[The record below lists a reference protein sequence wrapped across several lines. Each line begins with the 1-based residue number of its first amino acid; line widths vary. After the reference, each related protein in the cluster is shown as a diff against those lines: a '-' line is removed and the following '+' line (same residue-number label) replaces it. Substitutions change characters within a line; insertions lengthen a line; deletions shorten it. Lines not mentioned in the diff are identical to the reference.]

1 MYEISKNVVYING
14 ITNGA
19 IYNLNTGDV
28 YSIDKEACVIL
39 NKIIDSDKLTLEEES
54 YVKVLE
60 DNQLYYSNNIIN
72 EYKPEMLSAS
82 ALRLVWLEITQACNM
97 RCIHCYEGD
106 RHIASSK
113 QLTLDKWKD
122 IISQLSNIG
131 VQRVVVIG
139 GEPCTHKNIN
149 DILMFLA
156 DNNISTTLFTNGN
169 LLSDELLETIISNS
183 IEVKVSLYGHNAE
196 VHDQITKKNGSFE
209 ILFNNIQY
217 LLSKNIKVSIAIVL
231 MKENEKYFS
240 EIKEFAQ
247 SLNVSN
253 IKFDVI
259 REVFSG
265 TQCNHIPQD
274 KKIISMAKRS
284 RPNFYIKKREF
295 DQLHNKNTCWYG
307 KLVISED
314 GNILPC
320 VFARNTSFGN
330 INDISIKELLS
341 SDKLNKYWNYDFSN
355 IKVCKDCEYRYACK
369 DCRPLALSIKGD
381 LTDKN
386 PRCLYNPYTGV
397 WGDE

>member
-1 MYEISKNVVYING
+1 MYEISKNVVYVNG

-28 YSIDKEACVIL
+28 YSINKEACVIL
-39 NKIIDSDKLTLEEES
+39 NKMIASDKLTVEEES
-54 YVKVLE
+54 YIKKLE
-60 DNQLYYSNNIIN
+60 ENQLYYSNHIIN
-72 EYKPEMLSAS
+72 EYKPEALSMT

-113 QLTLDKWKD
+113 QLTLDKWKN
-122 IISQLSNIG
+122 IISQLSSIG

-149 DILMFLA
+149 DILMCLA

-169 LLSDELLETIISNS
+169 LLSNELLETIVDRD
-183 IEVKVSLYGHNAE
+183 IEVKVSLYGHTAE
-196 VHDQITKKNGSFE
+196 LHDKITGKKGSFQ
-209 ILFNNIQY
+209 ILFNNIEY
-217 LLSKNIKVSIAIVL
+217 LLSKDVKVSIAIVL

-240 EIKEFAQ
+240 EIKKFTE
-247 SLNVSN
+247 SLNVSH

-265 TQCNHIPQD
+265 DQYNHTPED

-295 DQLHNKNTCWYG
+295 DQLFNKNTCWHG
-307 KLVISED
+307 KMVISED
-314 GNILPC
+314 GNVLPC
-320 VFARNTSFGN
+320 VFERNISLGN
-330 INDISIKELLS
+330 INDTSIKELLS
-341 SDKLNKYWNYDFSN
+341 SVKLNKYWNYDFSN
-355 IKVCKDCEYRYACK
+355 IKTCKDCEYRYACK
-369 DCRPLALSIKGD
+369 DCRPLAISMKGD